1 MLYPICPTCGFLLC
15 DKQIIFE
22 EKKSKINN
30 DKNIVDKKKEIEKLL
45 IQLGLKRYCCKM
57 RMISYVNLVDIII

>member
-1 MLYPICPTCGFLLC
+1 MLYPICPTCSFLLA

-22 EKKSKINN
+22 EKKLKINN
-30 DKNIVDKKKEIEKLL
+30 DKNIIDKKKEIEKLL
-45 IQLGLKRYCCKM
+45 KELGLKRYCCKM